1 MKNIIVWCATGTCV
15 ALLGL
20 ASTEASADSAR
31 RFTRPNA
38 AGGTT
43 AGAVTRHVGPNGG
56 ATTSRRVL
64 RTDGEGNGMATSGRA
79 WQTPNGGTG
88 GRAGVTTHSADGSVQ
103 HKSGFATSSAKG
115 SVNSQ
120 GSLQRDADG
129 NVTQNRTTNATNATT
144 GNSYQGSTSY
154 DSTTGLSHSGS
165 CFDAGGNAIACPRR

>member
-1 MKNIIVWCATGTCV
+1 MKNIIVWCATGTCI

-20 ASTEASADSAR
+20 SSTEASADSAR

-64 RTDGEGNGMATSGRA
+64 RTDGEGNGMATGGRA

-88 GRAGVTTHSADGSVQ
+88 ARAGATTHSADGSVQ
-103 HKSGFATSSAKG
+103 HKSGFATSGTRGSA
-115 SVNSQ
+115 NSQ

-129 NVTQNRTTNATNATT
+129 NVTQSRSTNATNATT
-144 GNSYQGSTSY
+144 GNSYQGNTSY
-154 DSTTGLSHSGS
+154 DSTNGLSHSGS
-165 CFDAGGNAIACPRR
+165 CFDAGGNSIPCPSR